1 MLNDFAIF
9 ITSHNAVDDCPSLDT
24 ILKYSYNG
32 DWYIV
37 IDSDDPAKQQYIDK
51 YKAHLLIYDKLS
63 YRDSS
68 DSGYANSIAPL
79 AVVMYARQYIE
90 QIAKTFNLKN
100 FIVMDDDIIDFK
112 IKKCIPNTTTLKTY
126 SINNLEEILS
136 ELIYFQNSCN
146 INTISFGTPNF
157 NFGGYKMW
165 STMWTKRRTMSN
177 VFLRNVS
184 LPLEWKMAWY
194 EDLNTSI
201 FYANSDMLILT
212 IPLLLTVAR
221 LQYSSGNNK
230 NSGMAEAYRNST
242 SFERQFHSVRL
253 NPAAVKLD
261 LYNGK
266 FIAYLAYNNVFSK
279 IISSKFRNEV

>member
-1 MLNDFAIF
+1 MINDFAIF

-24 ILKYSYNG
+24 IQKYQYKG

-51 YKAHLLIYDKLS
+51 YETHLLIYNKLLF
-63 YRDSS
+63 RDLS
-68 DSGYANSIAPL
+68 DSGYANTIAPL
-79 AVVMYARQYIE
+79 AVVMYARQFIE
-90 QIAKTFNLKN
+90 QKAKELHLRN
-100 FIVMDDDIIDFK
+100 FVVMDDDIIDFK
-112 IKKCIPNTTTLKTY
+112 IKNCPKGTEKLTTY

-136 ELIYFQNSCN
+136 ELISYQNGCR

-157 NFGGYKMW
+157 NFGGYKTW

-177 VFLRNVS
+177 VFLRNVD
-184 LPLEWKMAWY
+184 LPLDWKMAWY

-201 FYANSDMLILT
+201 FYANSDTLILT

-230 NSGMAEAYRNST
+230 DSGMAEAYRNST

-253 NPAAVKLD
+253 NPSAVKLD